1 MKRDS
6 TSGGGA
12 EFDRFDGSY
21 ESALREAVSFSGG
34 DPAFFTEV
42 KAELLIDLAT
52 RRLGEPARLRALD
65 LGCGPGLTD
74 AYLVDAFQEVNGVDV
89 SAAMIKE
96 ATKRNPA
103 AQYQVFDGTR
113 IPQGDHSF
121 DLAFAINVFH
131 HVAPDE
137 REALTHE
144 LARVLRPGG
153 LVAIVEHNPL
163 NLLTRWV
170 VANCAFDEDAVLLG
184 RREAERLLTG
194 ACLDLVERRYLL
206 FVPRR
211 APRLERLLRRVPF
224 GAQFLV
230 AARAR

>member
-1 MKRDS
+1 MKQSS

-12 EFDRFDGSY
+12 EFDRFDGAY
-21 ESALREAVSFSGG
+21 ESALRKAVKVSGR
-34 DPAFFTEV
+34 DLAFFTEV
-42 KAELLIDLAT
+42 KAEVLIDLAT
-52 RRLGEPARLRALD
+52 RRLEEPARLRVLD

-96 ATKRNPA
+96 AAARNPSA
-103 AQYQVFDGTR
+103 HYEVFDGTR
-113 IPQGDHSF
+113 MPYRDRSF

-131 HVAPDE
+131 HVALDE
-137 REALTHE
+137 REALTRE

-153 LVAIVEHNPL
+153 LAAIIEHNPL
-163 NLLTRWV
+163 NPVTRRIV
-170 VANCAFDEDAVLLG
+170 SNCAFDEDAVLFG

-194 ACLDLVERRYLL
+194 AGLDLVERRYLL

-211 APRLERLLRRVPF
+211 ARRLERVLRWVPL

-230 AARAR
+230 AAHAR